1 MSRPPEH
8 GLARLGDGVELAYSI
23 IGPQQPAAAGS
34 PRDELPLLL
43 HRPLGGSMALWG
55 EFRRR
60 LATTYRV
67 IAFDPQG
74 VGRSSDVP
82 FFYSTREMAR
92 DAVGLLDYLGVEQA
106 HVFGLSLGGMVAS
119 YMALDAPRRVGR
131 LVLASTL
138 PRQAAIS
145 ARALGRGLRLLRCL
159 TKVGVQA
166 EVCLVMRILSA
177 QFRSDHPERL
187 REIGQL
193 VREVPAR
200 RRNLLA
206 LALSAAR
213 HNIEPELQ
221 GLATQTLLLFGELDP
236 IAGQASQAELLHALP
251 RSRLEVLARSG
262 HDLSLEQPRTTAERV
277 LSFLRDGV

>member
-1 MSRPPEH
+1 MSPPPEH
-8 GLARLGDGVELAYSI
+8 GLARLGGGVELAYSI
-23 IGPQQPAAAGS
+23 LGPQKPADA
-34 PRDELPLLL
+34 PRDALPLLL

-60 LATTYRV
+60 LAATYRV

-119 YMALDAPRRVGR
+119 YMALDAPQRVGR

-138 PRQAAIS
+138 PRQSAIS
-145 ARALGRGLRLLRCL
+145 ARALGRSLRLLRCL
-159 TKVGVQA
+159 TKSGAQA
-166 EVCLVMRILSA
+166 EVCLVVHILSA
-177 QFRSDHPERL
+177 QFRHDHPERI
-187 REIGQL
+187 REIERL
-193 VREVPAR
+193 VRAVPAR

-206 LALSAAR
+206 LALAAAR
-213 HNIEPELQ
+213 HNVEPALQ
-221 GLATQTLLLFGELDP
+221 GLAIETLLLFGELDP
-236 IAGQASQAELLHALP
+236 IAGQTSQAELLHDLP
-251 RSRLEVLARSG
+251 RSRLEVLARAG
-262 HDLSLEQPRTTAERV
+262 HDQSLEQPLTTAERV
-277 LSFLRDGV
+277 LEFLRDGV

>member
-1 MSRPPEH
+1 MSPPPEH
-8 GLARLGDGVELAYSI
+8 GLARLGGGVELAYSI
-23 IGPQQPAAAGS
+23 IGPQKPAADS
-34 PRDELPLLL
+34 PGDALPLLL

-60 LATTYRV
+60 LAATYRV

-74 VGRSSDVP
+74 VGRSSEVP

-138 PRQAAIS
+138 PRQSAIS

-159 TKVGVQA
+159 TKSGAQA
-166 EVCLVMRILSA
+166 EVCLVVHILSA
-177 QFRSDHPERL
+177 QFRKDHPERI
-187 REIGQL
+187 RELEQL
-193 VREVPAR
+193 VRAVPAR

-206 LALSAAR
+206 LALAAAR

-221 GLATQTLLLFGELDP
+221 GLAIETLLLFGELDP
-236 IAGQASQAELLHALP
+236 IAGQASQAELLHDLP
-251 RSRLEVLARSG
+251 RSRLEVLARAG
-262 HDLSLEQPRTTAERV
+262 HDLSIEQPLTTAERV
-277 LSFLRDGV
+277 LQFLRDGV